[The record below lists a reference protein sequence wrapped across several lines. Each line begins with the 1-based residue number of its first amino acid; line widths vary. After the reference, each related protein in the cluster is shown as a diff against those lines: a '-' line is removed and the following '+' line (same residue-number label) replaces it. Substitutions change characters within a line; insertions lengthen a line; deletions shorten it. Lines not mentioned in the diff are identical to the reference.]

1 MLGIPQ
7 KVQIVENI
15 GSPVDSSPFGASPFA
30 EGVNIAS

>member
-7 KVQIVENI
+7 KVQMDENI
-15 GSPVDSSPFGASPFA
+15 GSPVDSNPYGASPFA